1 MSQSGD
7 EIYMRNKSFSRG
19 FSRGFLRGSLRGFWK
34 RPQAVLC
41 SVALAS
47 ALGGVGF
54 ASATHL
60 EHLHALALKLASPE
74 EGPSQTGFA
83 PVVKKVL
90 PAVVNISSSKIAKVP
105 TEFEQIPQLPDDP
118 LFRQFFGN
126 NFDGQ
131 GDGQDGNGQFGN
143 RQFGNRQFRGQGQ
156 IPEQRET
163 GVGSGVIL
171 TPDGYIVTNNHV
183 VDGASTVT
191 VTLSDKREFKA
202 KVIGTDAKSDIAVIK
217 IDAGSLPCITVA
229 DSSKVQVGD
238 YALAVGDPFGVGQ
251 TVTMGIVSATGR
263 SHLGIEDYEN
273 FIQTD
278 APINPG
284 NSGGALVNDRGEL
297 IGINTAIIAHGSEG
311 NQGIGFAIPANMARS
326 VMEQIVDHGKVT
338 RAYLGI
344 LPQDVTPDL
353 AKQFGEKE
361 ARGAL
366 VADVSAGS
374 PAEKSGLQRGDIIL
388 DVNGKPVTD
397 SNDLRMTISMM
408 APDSDAN
415 LKVLRNG
422 SDKDIS
428 VKLSTM
434 PAELGAKNRSGD
446 NSEEDGNGSASSALS
461 GVSVENLDAQAA
473 NELGLSPNTKGVV
486 VTKVDPSSEA
496 AEAGLR
502 RGDVIQ
508 EVNRQPVR
516 NTAEFERAMHGSNGK
531 PLLLVNRNGS
541 TMFLTA

>member
-1 MSQSGD
+1 
-7 EIYMRNKSFSRG
+7 MRNQ
-19 FSRGFLRGSLRGFWK
+19 SLRGFWK

-41 SVALAS
+41 SLALAS
-47 ALGGVGF
+47 ALGGVGY
-54 ASATHL
+54 ASATHI
-60 EHLHALALKLASPE
+60 EHIHALALKLASPD

-83 PVVKKVL
+83 PVVRKVL

-105 TEFEQIPQLPDDP
+105 TEFQQCRNCRTISCSVNFSATASITNSAKARIMAKAITKAAATASSAIPSSAIA
-118 LFRQFFGN
+118 
-126 NFDGQ
+126 
-131 GDGQDGNGQFGN
+131 
-143 RQFGNRQFRGQGQ
+143 QFRGQPQ
-156 IPEQRET
+156 VPEQRET
-163 GVGSGVIL
+163 GVGSGVIM
-171 TPDGYIVTNNHV
+171 TQDGYIVTNNHV
-183 VDGASTVT
+183 VDGASNVT

-202 KVIGTDAKSDIAVIK
+202 KVVGTDPKSDIAVMK
-217 IDAGSLPCITVA
+217 IDANSLPCITVG

-311 NQGIGFAIPANMARS
+311 NQGIGFAIPANMARN

-374 PAEKSGLQRGDIIL
+374 PAEKSGLERGDIIL

-415 LKVLRNG
+415 LKVLRSG

-428 VKLSTM
+428 VKLSPM
-434 PAELGAKNRSGD
+434 PAELGAKNNSGD
-446 NSEEDGNGSASSALS
+446 NSEDNGNGSASSALS
-461 GVSVENLDAQAA
+461 GVAVQNLDAQAA
-473 NELGLSPNTKGVV
+473 NQLGLSPNTKGVV
-486 VTKVDPSSEA
+486 VTKVDPSSDA

-502 RGDVIQ
+502 QGDVIQ

-516 NTAEFERAMHGSNGK
+516 NTAEFERAMHGSNDK

-541 TMFLTA
+541 TMYLTA